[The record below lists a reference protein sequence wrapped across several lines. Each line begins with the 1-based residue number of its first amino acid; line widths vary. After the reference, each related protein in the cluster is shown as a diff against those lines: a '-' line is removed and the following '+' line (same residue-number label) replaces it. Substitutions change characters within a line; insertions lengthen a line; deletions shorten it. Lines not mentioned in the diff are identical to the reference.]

1 MRKTHKERS
10 AFIAAATI
18 LSLSC
23 PSSPASAQ
31 TPQAN
36 AVEHFAQAIVG
47 VRRCA
52 RYALNIGLMTI
63 VSMRLGLNLNHPRA
77 RKLLDERVAFH
88 TGRVAGRSDADL
100 CVSLARLYGPGGEAV
115 SGLVVM
121 RAR

>member
-52 RYALNIGLMTI
+52 LRPEHRIDDD
-63 VSMRLGLNLNHPRA
+63 RLDA
-77 RKLLDERVAFH
+77 S
-88 TGRVAGRSDADL
+88 RS
-100 CVSLARLYGPGGEAV
+100 
-115 SGLVVM
+115 
-121 RAR
+121 